1 MEELR
6 RDVALACRILG
17 ATGLTTPLLGHVSV
31 RVDDDHVLVRC
42 RGPHE
47 RGLLFTTTGDI
58 RLVSLTTSVVCDG
71 YELPNEFPIHR
82 EILRARP
89 DVDGVLHAHP
99 RSALLAG
106 LADVPTRPV
115 FGAFDIPAY
124 RLAASGVPLHPDAG
138 LIHSVEAGQALAA
151 TMGEA
156 AVCLLRG
163 HGIVTAAGD
172 VPTVVAHALALDEL
186 LTVSVELARLGVAP
200 PDVPPTGLP
209 DLGPSF
215 NVDALWR
222 HHVGLLELRGL
233 AEVG

>member
-6 RDVALACRILG
+6 RDLALACRILG
-17 ATGLTTPLLGHVSV
+17 ATALTTPLLGHVSV

-47 RGLLFTTTGDI
+47 RGLLFTTTADI
-58 RLVSLTTSVVCDG
+58 RLVSLSTSVVCDG
-71 YELPNEFPIHR
+71 YALPNEFPIHR

-89 DVDGVLHAHP
+89 DVDAVLHAHP

-106 LADVPTRPV
+106 LADVPTRAV

-138 LIHSVEAGQALAA
+138 LVRTVEAGRALAA
-151 TMGEA
+151 TMGDA

-172 VPTVVAHALALDEL
+172 VPTAVAHAIALDEL

-200 PDVPPTGLP
+200 PDVLPTGLS

-233 AEVG
+233 ADVG